1 MGEARLQRTLR
12 SRSAPQPCGGT
23 EMKGPSSPSTPS
35 SPRPAS
41 GERAR
46 SEQGAAYPRLSY
58 SRGSGRLCL
67 SLSAGRRA
75 RKPNRS
81 RDGGGPRAT
90 PDTERPSRAHR
101 LPPWRCGPGAGG
113 PDGSPIRGG
122 SGNAVRAAG
131 GSRPRTERIPHLQPL
146 AVQKAKRSKRE
157 ERREIGALSRGLFL
171 LSEARTAVPERCSA
185 PGQLPTFLRPEAAPS
200 SLPSE
205 GGGPGMAEGSAT
217 SPCEALPEEGRPR
230 RGRRVRR
237 YPPHPPSAAPRPPSK
252 GVLLSRGAGRAL
264 GTKRRR
270 TARGAASTRF
280 IIVLYALLSKHIT
293 RKDETT

>member
-90 PDTERPSRAHR
+90 PDTEGPSRVHR

-122 SGNAVRAAG
+122 SGNAVWAGGRQLPAPHRAHPAPRAAR
-131 GSRPRTERIPHLQPL
+131 GSKSQTI
-146 AVQKAKRSKRE
+146 E

-205 GGGPGMAEGSAT
+205 GGGPGTAEGSAA

-237 YPPHPPSAAPRPPSK
+237 CPPPPPQCRSSAAVEGRSVKPGRRESPRHKKATDGPWCSFNTFYYSSVRITLQTYHEK
-252 GVLLSRGAGRAL
+252 G
-264 GTKRRR
+264 
-270 TARGAASTRF
+270 
-280 IIVLYALLSKHIT
+280 
-293 RKDETT
+293 